1 MSLLSGY
8 REKDAVRIEPIY
20 AEDRD
25 YNTFLT
31 FRITYRSGESRG
43 FGNGHTPG
51 NAENDWNIAR
61 EQSRMQPHPALRM
74 VKWLP
79 DKLARRGIAR
89 KAASRSRV

>member
-8 REKDAVRIEPIY
+8 REKDAVRIEPMY

-43 FGNGHTPG
+43 VRNRHTPG
-51 NAENDWNIAR
+51 NAENYWNIAR
-61 EQSRMQPHPALRM
+61 EQSRMQPHPAFCM
-74 VKWLP
+74 VKWLS
-79 DKLARRGIAR
+79 DKPARRRIAR
-89 KAASRSRV
+89 KVARRSPV